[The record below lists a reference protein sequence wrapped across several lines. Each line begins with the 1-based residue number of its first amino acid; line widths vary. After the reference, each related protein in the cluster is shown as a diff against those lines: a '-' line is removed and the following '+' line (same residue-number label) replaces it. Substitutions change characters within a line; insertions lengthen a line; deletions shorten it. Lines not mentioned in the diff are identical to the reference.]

1 MIDGA
6 EETLRL
12 VERDGALA
20 AEIGL
25 QIGHEKSG
33 GDAFAGNVTDD
44 QAETVRAEVEEV
56 VIVASHG
63 TCREAV
69 TRVVSLS
76 IDGRIC
82 GKSGTDFRW
91 RFQVPARRGVRV
103 RVWRRLRGA
112 GLRERG

>member
-12 VERDGALA
+12 VEGDGALA

-33 GDAFAGNVTDD
+33 GDALAGNVTDD
-44 QAETVRAEVEEV
+44 QAETIGAEVEEV

-69 TRVVSLS
+69 TRVVEPVDRRANL
-76 IDGRIC
+76 R
-82 GKSGTDFRW
+82 KKAALDFVGD
-91 RFQVPARRGVRV
+91 F
-103 RVWRRLRGA
+103 
-112 GLRERG
+112 